1 MKYEKEYKIIKNAEK
16 RALLLLKLVGL
27 FPVEKK
33 NATFFRK
40 ILPYFIAFLLS
51 SIGLGCMNFVY
62 HNRHNII
69 IVLKASSLIFSIT
82 TILLKVIS
90 YTYYRDELL
99 ELHNTMDSFIDD
111 HIKDDKLASVMI
123 VPLLFF
129 SKKLTIPIIICA
141 YAIMVSLYS
150 QPALFMIKQFINNV
164 QPIKY
169 ILPYPTIYPY
179 HIEGGSLLW
188 ILHWTWETLCNLAF
202 VSVGCS
208 TDNIFAFY
216 STNII
221 AQLRVLAYEV
231 ENSTLKDKKNIKFH
245 KYIILKHQK
254 IIKCCYLLQ
263 SIIGLVVLTMTILT
277 ALILCSLTFQISQV
291 TSYIYYRNDL
301 LELHNILD
309 TFMDEHIKDD
319 KLASVMIVPLL
330 VFSKKL
336 TIPIII
342 CAYAI
347 MVSLYSQPALFMIKQ
362 FINNVQ
368 PIKYILPY
376 PTIYPY
382 HIEGGSILWA
392 LHWTWETLCNLAFV
406 SVGCSTD
413 NIFAFYSTNIIAQ
426 LRVLSYEI
434 ENSTLEDKKSIK
446 FYIYIILKHQKII
459 KCCYLLK
466 NIIGLVVLIMTIS
479 TALILC
485 SLTFQISQ
493 METITGQQI
502 AWISIY
508 IWYKLLQAFLYAR
521 MGEEIF
527 IANTKFQLAVYN
539 SGWECFN
546 IKSYSYFI
554 NMLLIQKPMYLEAC
568 GLVEI
573 SAQMF
578 AKIINT
584 SMSYFFLL
592 QTLNQD

>member
-1 MKYEKEYKIIKNAEK
+1 
-16 RALLLLKLVGL
+16 
-27 FPVEKK
+27 
-33 NATFFRK
+33 
-40 ILPYFIAFLLS
+40 
-51 SIGLGCMNFVY
+51 MNFVY

-123 VPLLFF
+123 MKKITGQQIAWISIYIWYKLLQAFLYAWLGEEIF
-129 SKKLTIPIIICA
+129 MANNEFQLAA
-141 YAIMVSLYS
+141 YKSS
-150 QPALFMIKQFINNV
+150 
-164 QPIKY
+164 
-169 ILPYPTIYPY
+169 
-179 HIEGGSLLW
+179 
-188 ILHWTWETLCNLAF
+188 WE
-202 VSVGCS
+202 
-208 TDNIFAFY
+208 Y
-216 STNII
+216 
-221 AQLRVLAYEV
+221 Y
-231 ENSTLKDKKNIKFH
+231 NIKSYSYFTSMLL
-245 KYIILKHQK
+245 IQK
-254 IIKCCYLLQ
+254 PMYLEAC
-263 SIIGLVVLTMTILT
+263 GLVE
-277 ALILCSLTFQISQV
+277 ISAQMFAKV

-347 MVSLYSQPALFMIKQ
+347 M
-362 FINNVQ
+362 
-368 PIKYILPY
+368 
-376 PTIYPY
+376 
-382 HIEGGSILWA
+382 
-392 LHWTWETLCNLAFV
+392 
-406 SVGCSTD
+406 
-413 NIFAFYSTNIIAQ
+413 
-426 LRVLSYEI
+426 
-434 ENSTLEDKKSIK
+434 
-446 FYIYIILKHQKII
+446 
-459 KCCYLLK
+459 
-466 NIIGLVVLIMTIS
+466 
-479 TALILC
+479 
-485 SLTFQISQ
+485 